1 MADINAISNSQTA
14 AVQSVSPYASTL
26 KAQEIRVALLSPGQ
40 WDDEISCHLV
50 NSSLESP
57 LEYEALSY
65 VWAQEP
71 GHRYIRLNGSM
82 HQITTNLFLALRRL
96 RKASDARYIWIDAL
110 CINQDNGEERN
121 HQVALMGSIYE
132 SCTRALLWLGD
143 YESPA
148 GSPRQTLTIE
158 EAETQSWEE
167 ISAEQTSMQ
176 DKGFAAMNTVH
187 ELSINKHLSATSF
200 FEEIVKSDERNDLHH
215 LRSFGSIFDLTWWTR
230 IWTIQ
235 EAVLPLMATVL
246 YGSFAVKWEVFETA
260 EKCAYQHA
268 TTCCHYTFIPS
279 MAGIENFIFEFT
291 NTVRRF
297 GTTVRSLIALRTTRR
312 ERNTDTI
319 LPLHRILW
327 NHRDREASE
336 PRDLFYGLL
345 GLIGG
350 MVSDLMVDYKLPCEA
365 VFKIATLLS
374 IQQTGKLYILQ
385 RRKNSQIQKPFW
397 IYNFDTVVDMIY
409 WESERVLM
417 VREQRFFTAAGTSQ
431 SVAFWNDFE
440 QDHLELKGIFCS
452 KVVTVGDSLTN
463 DKCTA
468 QGLSSILIQW
478 ESLAEGFYSN
488 RTPDTPYGRD
498 WKSGFIRTLVSDLA
512 DDLEPQIEPR
522 RVCAADLPI
531 ISGVV
536 AKAIRMEKP
545 PTARLDSLLFHSMI
559 DSLMNRAFFIT
570 ADGYMGLGSPELGDE
585 VWVLFGGD
593 TPFILRPS
601 VTDPGCHQL
610 IGSCYVHGLM
620 DGEAMVDVEAKQQTV
635 SLC

>member
-1 MADINAISNSQTA
+1 MADINAMSNSQTA
-14 AVQSVSPYASTL
+14 EVQSLPPYASTL
-26 KAQEIRVALLSPGQ
+26 KAQEIRVALLAPGQ

-121 HQVALMGSIYE
+121 HQVALMGSIYK

-158 EAETQSWEE
+158 EAETQSWKQISEE
-167 ISAEQTSMQ
+167 QSSMQ
-176 DKGFAAMNTVH
+176 DKGFAALNTVH
-187 ELSINKHLSATSF
+187 ELSINKHVFATSL

-235 EAVLPLMATVL
+235 EAVLPPMATVL
-246 YGSFAVKWEVFETA
+246 YGSFAVRWEVFETA

-268 TTCCHYTFIPS
+268 ESCCYDIWKLAGKKSFI
-279 MAGIENFIFEFT
+279 EF
-291 NTVRRF
+291 NETVRRF
-297 GTTVRSLIALRTTRR
+297 GNTVGSLKALRKTRR
-312 ERNTDTI
+312 ESNTDTT

-350 MVSDLMVDYKLPCEA
+350 MVPDLMVDYKLPCEA

-374 IQQTGKLYILQ
+374 IEQTGKLYILQ

-397 IYNFDTVVDMIY
+397 IYNFDTVVDNIV
-409 WESERVLM
+409 WELERASM
-417 VREQRFFTAAGTSQ
+417 YREERFFTAAGTSK
-431 SVAFWNDFE
+431 SVAFWNDFD

-452 KVVTVGDSLTN
+452 EVVLVGDSLTI
-463 DKCTA
+463 DGFTTR
-468 QGLSSILIQW
+468 GLSSILIQW

-488 RTPDTPYGRD
+488 RTTDTRYGRD
-498 WKSGFIRTLVSDLA
+498 WKSVFLRTLVSDFTF
-512 DDLEPQIEPR
+512 DVEPQIEDR

-531 ISGVV
+531 IRGVV
-536 AKAIRMEKP
+536 DSAIRMEKP
-545 PTARLDSLLFHSMI
+545 PTARLDSLLYDRMLN
-559 DSLMNRAFFIT
+559 SLIKRAFFIT
-570 ADGYMGLGSPELGDE
+570 ADGYMGLGSPEWGDE
-585 VWVLFGGD
+585 IWVLFGGD
-593 TPFILRPS
+593 TPFILRSS

-610 IGSCYVHGLM
+610 VGSCYVHGLM

>member
-1 MADINAISNSQTA
+1 MADINAMLNSQTA
-14 AVQSVSPYASTL
+14 AVQSVSSYASTL
-26 KAQEIRVALLSPGQ
+26 KAQEIRVVLLSPGQ
-40 WDDEISCHLV
+40 WDDEISCRLI

-71 GHRYIRLNGSM
+71 GHRCIRLNGSR

-96 RKASDARYIWIDAL
+96 RKATEARYIWIDAL
-110 CINQDNGEERN
+110 CINQDNSKERN
-121 HQVALMGSIYE
+121 HQVALMGSIYK

-143 YESPA
+143 YESPT

-158 EAETQSWEE
+158 EAEAQSWEE
-167 ISAEQTSMQ
+167 ISAEQISMQ

-187 ELSINKHLSATSF
+187 ELSVNKHLSATSMY
-200 FEEIVKSDERNDLHH
+200 EEVVKSDERNDLHH
-215 LRSFGSIFDLTWWTR
+215 LRSFRSLLDLPWWTR

-235 EAVLPLMATVL
+235 EAVLPPMATVL

-260 EKCAYQHA
+260 EMCAYQHA
-268 TTCCHYTFIPS
+268 ATCCNDIWK
-279 MAGIENFIFEFT
+279 MEGKDNFRFEFN
-291 NTVRRF
+291 NTVLRF
-297 GTTVRSLIALRTTRR
+297 GNTLGSLKVLRTTRR
-312 ERNTDTI
+312 ESNTDTT

-327 NHRDREASE
+327 NHRERKASE
-336 PRDLFYGLL
+336 PHDLFYGLL
-345 GLIGG
+345 GLPG
-350 MVSDLMVDYKLPCEA
+350 MMVPSLMVDYRLPCEA

-374 IQQTGKLYILQ
+374 IQQTGKLYIMQ
-385 RRKNSQIQKPFW
+385 RRKNPQTQKPFW
-397 IYNFDTVVDMIY
+397 IYNFDTVVDIIVWDM
-409 WESERVLM
+409 ERVLM
-417 VREQRFFTAAGTSQ
+417 VREQRFFTAAGISQ

-452 KVVTVGDSLTN
+452 KVVLAGHSFSGGSYTVR
-463 DKCTA
+463 
-468 QGLSSILIQW
+468 GLSSILIQW
-478 ESLAEGFYSN
+478 ESLAKGFYSN

-531 ISGVV
+531 IRGVV

-559 DSLMNRAFFIT
+559 GSLMNRAFFIT